1 MREGP
6 ILFCYDG
13 SPESRAAIE
22 AAADLLP
29 LRRSVVLTVG
39 SLGAVAETYA
49 AEGSGA
55 RDYDGELRAAVLG
68 RAEEGADVAR
78 SEGFSAEARGELE
91 IDVWRSVVDVG
102 HQLDASVIVLGA
114 RGLHGLRE
122 IVEESVSHQVAT
134 HAHRPVL
141 IVSGPR

>member
-22 AAADLLP
+22 AAGDLLP

-39 SLGAVAETYA
+39 SLGAVAEAYA

-55 RDYDGELRAAVLG
+55 MDYDGELRAAVRG

-78 SEGFSAEARGELE
+78 SEGFCAEARGELE
-91 IDVWRSVVDVG
+91 TDVWRSVVDVG
-102 HQLDASVIVLGA
+102 DQLDASVIVLGS
-114 RGLHGLRE
+114 RGLHGLRTL
-122 IVEESVSHQVAT
+122 VEESVSHQVAT
-134 HAHRPVL
+134 HARRPVL
-141 IVSGPR
+141 IVSSPR